1 MIQQRQTIAP
11 LYTFLGSSGGGSG
24 TIVIGGGEGPPGPA
38 GPEGPQGPIG
48 SQGAQGQSG
57 DASDPG
63 PAGPQGAQG
72 NIGPPGQDGINGVG
86 GTQGPQGEPGTPG
99 TPGPQGYQGENG
111 TPGTQGPQGYQGEP
125 GTHGPQG
132 YQGTQGAQG
141 KPGSAAKLN
150 CKKITIDQNYTVV
163 KDDFYIGV
171 NSVNPITITL
181 PTEFEC
187 ELVIKVEMGPPIGNR
202 KITIKPQNN
211 QRIDGED
218 SLVLEIPYQYVTLI
232 HNRDNWFTTSG

>member
-1 MIQQRQTIAP
+1 MIQRRQTIAP

-57 DASDPG
+57 DAGDPG

-72 NIGPPGQDGINGVG
+72 DIGPPGHDGINGVDG
-86 GTQGPQGEPGTPG
+86 AQGSQGEP
-99 TPGPQGYQGENG
+99 G
-111 TPGTQGPQGYQGEP
+111 TPGTQGPQGEQGP
-125 GTHGPQG
+125 IGTQGP
-132 YQGTQGAQG
+132 QGTQGAQG
-141 KPGSAAKLN
+141 KTGSAAKLN

-171 NSVNPITITL
+171 NSANPITITL

>member
-57 DASDPG
+57 DAGDPG

-72 NIGPPGQDGINGVG
+72 DIGPPGHDGINGVD
-86 GTQGPQGEPGTPG
+86 GTQGPQGEPGA
-99 TPGPQGYQGENG
+99 QGAQGEPG
-111 TPGTQGPQGYQGEP
+111 TPGTQGEQGEQGP
-125 GTHGPQG
+125 IGTQGP
-132 YQGTQGAQG
+132 QGTQGAQG
-141 KPGSAAKLN
+141 KTGSAAKLN

-171 NSVNPITITL
+171 DSVNPITITL

>member
-24 TIVIGGGEGPPGPA
+24 TIVIGGSEGPPGPT

-48 SQGAQGQSG
+48 PQGPQGQTG
-57 DASDPG
+57 LAGEPG
-63 PAGPQGAQG
+63 PAGSQGPQG
-72 NIGPPGQDGINGVG
+72 NIGLSGHDGINGVDG
-86 GTQGPQGEPGTPG
+86 AQGSQGESGS
-99 TPGPQGYQGENG
+99 QGYQGENG
-111 TPGTQGPQGYQGEP
+111 SQGAQGYQGVNGTP
-125 GTHGPQG
+125 GAQG
-132 YQGTQGAQG
+132 SPGAQG
-141 KPGSAAKLN
+141 KTGSAAKLN
-150 CKKITIDQNYTVV
+150 CKKITIDSDYTVV

-171 NSVNPITITL
+171 DSINPITITL

-202 KITIKPQNN
+202 KITIKSQNN

-218 SLVLEIPYQYVTLI
+218 KLVLEIPYQYVTLI

>member
-24 TIVIGGGEGPPGPA
+24 TIVIGGGEGPPGPT
-38 GPEGPQGPIG
+38 GPEGPQGPQGPQGQTGLAGESGPAG
-48 SQGAQGQSG
+48 SQG
-57 DASDPG
+57 P
-63 PAGPQGAQG
+63 QG
-72 NIGPPGQDGINGVG
+72 NIGSSGHDGINGVDG
-86 GTQGPQGEPGTPG
+86 AQGSQGESGS
-99 TPGPQGYQGENG
+99 QGYQGENG
-111 TPGTQGPQGYQGEP
+111 TPGAQGSQGY
-125 GTHGPQG
+125 
-132 YQGTQGAQG
+132 QGAQG
-141 KPGSAAKLN
+141 KTGSAAKLN
-150 CKKITIDQNYTVV
+150 CKKITIDSDYTVV

-171 NSVNPITITL
+171 NSINPITITL

-202 KITIKPQNN
+202 KITIKSQNN

-218 SLVLEIPYQYVTLI
+218 KLVLEIPYQYVTLI